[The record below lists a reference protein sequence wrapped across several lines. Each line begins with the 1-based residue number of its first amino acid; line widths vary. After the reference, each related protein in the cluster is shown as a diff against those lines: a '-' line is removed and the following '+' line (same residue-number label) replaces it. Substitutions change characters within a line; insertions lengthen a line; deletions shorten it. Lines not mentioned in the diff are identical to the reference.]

1 MPTELTV
8 ATIGAGAVILA
19 ALISFIVAV
28 SSAVIAKEQKV
39 SEFRQAWI
47 NDLRNDIAST
57 ITLANDC
64 IHYLNNLCIEKDNE
78 IKFKIQED
86 YNKTMSNLE
95 LKSILLKL
103 KLNPKKDNEIIE
115 SVNSIIN
122 SINKAA
128 TDVEE
133 SGTATHE
140 STIKKV
146 KYKSYK
152 TLLKF
157 EKNGHLT
164 LKNEWERVKNGE
176 KHFVKFRGF
185 GELCLFAFITAFFV
199 ALAFVKIPEL
209 SRLLS

>member
-19 ALISFIVAV
+19 AIISLIVAV
-28 SSAVIAKEQKV
+28 TSAVIAKEQKV

-64 IHYLNNLCIEKDNE
+64 IHYLNNLCIEKNDE

-103 KLNPKKDNEIIE
+103 KLNPQKDNEIIE
-115 SVNSIIN
+115 NVNSIIS

-128 TDVEE
+128 IEIE
-133 SGTATHE
+133 KPGTATHE
-140 STIKKV
+140 SAIKKV
-146 KYKSYK
+146 ENKSYQ

-164 LKNEWERVKNGE
+164 LKNEWERVKKGE
-176 KHFVKFRGF
+176 NNFVKFRGF
-185 GELCLFAFITAFFV
+185 GELCLFAFITAFS
-199 ALAFVKIPEL
+199 LH
-209 SRLLS
+209 